1 MLIKLLF
8 LLLVVGTVAVVG
20 VCLALHLRVKRH
32 LRQEQIDAQVRAVIE
47 EAAESTAE
55 QNRSS

>member
-1 MLIKLLF
+1 VVIKLLF
-8 LLLVVGTVAVVG
+8 VLLVLGTVAIAA

-32 LRQEQIDAQVRAVIE
+32 LRQEQMDARVRAVIE

-55 QNRSS
+55 QNKSS